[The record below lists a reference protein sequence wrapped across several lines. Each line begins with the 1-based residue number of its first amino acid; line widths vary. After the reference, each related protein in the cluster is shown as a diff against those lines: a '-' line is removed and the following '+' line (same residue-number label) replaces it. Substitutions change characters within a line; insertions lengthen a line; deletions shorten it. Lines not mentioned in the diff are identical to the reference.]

1 MKVSE
6 EDIWKTLEQV
16 PTEPNALKILQN
28 HCDSFELMNGV
39 IL

>member
-1 MKVSE
+1 MKVNE

-16 PTEPNALKILQN
+16 PTEPNALKTLQKY
-28 HCDSFELMNGV
+28 CDYFELINGV